1 MFNTRELENAV
12 SKTPPYPG
20 YEYTQKALDEL
31 EIALGIYFDYYNNKK
46 YNISLSNGE
55 EISFIIAATS
65 IGHMFGL
72 DTAKIKTVLS
82 ENGLIDGRIGPMH
95 LLKYIIDNK
104 EEVLKLNEKIGN
116 SLLNPFRIRVRCEA
130 FRRFSNFSDMD
141 FGCLHYDKDIASLK
155 GYKIQMRAKQ
165 FLFTESNDD
174 NAPYYMMGIAY
185 DENTNNAYI
194 ETLFADIDS
203 EKMFNNQLITFP
215 LAVTTETVETF
226 TRHESSVERRQLT
239 FRNLSHISQ
248 KYNCR
253 FDYSADYIRMLSDE
267 RRREAKQLVL

>member
-1 MFNTRELENAV
+1 MFNTRELENATA
-12 SKTPPYPG
+12 KNTPYPG
-20 YEYTQKALDEL
+20 YEYTYKALEEL
-31 EIALGIYFDYYNNKK
+31 EVALKIYLEYYFDKK

-55 EISFIIAATS
+55 EIGFNIAPS
-65 IGHMFGL
+65 SVGHMFGL
-72 DTAKIKTVLS
+72 DTTKTKTALS
-82 ENGLIDGRIGPMH
+82 ANHVVDGRIGAMQ
-95 LLKYIIDNK
+95 LLKYIVDNK
-104 EEVLKLNEKIGN
+104 EEIVLLNEKLGN
-116 SLLNPFRIRVRCEA
+116 SILNPFRIRVRCEA
-130 FRRFSNFSDMD
+130 FRRFSNFADMD
-141 FGCLHYDKDIASLK
+141 FGCLHYDKDIANAK
-155 GYKIQMRAKQ
+155 GYNIQMRAKQ

-203 EKMFNNQLITFP
+203 EKMFTNQLITFP

-226 TRHESSVERRQLT
+226 SRHESSVERRQLT
-239 FRNLSHISQ
+239 FKNMSHISL

-253 FDYSADYIRMLSDE
+253 FDYSADYVRMLSDE

>member
-12 SKTPPYPG
+12 VKNPPYPG
-20 YEYTQKALDEL
+20 YEYTHKALEEL
-31 EIALGIYFDYYNNKK
+31 EEALAIYLEYYYNKK

-55 EISFIIAATS
+55 EISFIIAPTS
-65 IGHMFGL
+65 VAHMFGL
-72 DTAKIKTVLS
+72 DTTKIKQALS
-82 ENGLIDGRIGPMH
+82 LNGKIDGRIGIME
-95 LLKYIIDNK
+95 LLKYVVDNK
-104 EEVLKLNEKIGN
+104 DEILLLNEQNNN
-116 SLLNPFRIRVRCEA
+116 SILNSFRIRVRCEA

-141 FGCLHYDKDIASLK
+141 FGCLHYDKDIATAK
-155 GYKIQMRAKQ
+155 GYNIQMRAKQ

-203 EKMFNNQLITFP
+203 EKMFRNQLITFP

-226 TRHESSVERRQLT
+226 TRHETSVERRQLT
-239 FRNLSHISQ
+239 FKNMSYISL
-248 KYNCR
+248 KYNCH
-253 FDYSADYIRMLSDE
+253 FDYSADYVRMLSDE